1 MAGTRSPSV
10 RTLLRLAI
18 GLTSL
23 VAPSAATRGPLTHDP
38 VTWYEDDRRHIERPE
53 ERDPNLIWDMID
65 DSIVLPVS
73 RATRPDRLVRRVGT
87 IFGGEHVRPAVNVN
101 ALEEVPNSSWFTNR
115 IGLFPMTPAAAAQG
129 PGDGAGPDTT
139 AAWTVTSAK
148 NEGVTP
154 GFVIHDACGDAFL
167 IKFDPPHSLGMTTRA
182 GVISARILHAAGYNV
197 PDDNVVVFD
206 KGKLTLGHGVKI
218 KLPDGSKRPMTG
230 ADLETILGKVE
241 PLPDGRF
248 LAIAS
253 RFVEGRPIGCYNFRG
268 RRRDDPNDHIDHEN
282 RREQRGLRIFAA
294 FLNHYDTKQHNSL
307 DTYFAEGDTHFVRH
321 YLIDFAST
329 LGTGAA
335 GAQPRYGWEHT
346 IDLLPLFGRAF
357 SLGLH
362 EDSWRRV
369 RRPPGL
375 DEIGYWESKEF
386 DPIDFKPLQ
395 PNTAFAHLTHRD
407 GYWAAKIISAF
418 TDDHLAAIVET
429 ARYRSRAAA
438 AYMTRVLS
446 ERRDKIART
455 CFDRIPPLDFFRVA
469 EGNVRFRDLGVERNI
484 YPADATRYR
493 VRVRPVRSDRRGP
506 DWPVWQENRNTSAA
520 LPSAESAG
528 PPLRDYPFW
537 AIECQVNRGAGWS
550 RTTRVYVS
558 RVTQAVIALER

>member
-1 MAGTRSPSV
+1 M
-10 RTLLRLAI
+10 LLLLAI

-23 VAPSAATRGPLTHDP
+23 IGSAAAARPQLTHDP
-38 VTWYEDDRRHIERPE
+38 VIWYEDDRRHIEQPE
-53 ERDPNLIWDMID
+53 ERDPNLIWDSMN

-87 IFGGEHVRPAVNVN
+87 IFGGEHVCPADNVN
-101 ALEEVPNSSWFTNR
+101 ALDEVPNSSWFTNR
-115 IGLFPMTPAAAAQG
+115 IGLFPMTPADVAQG
-129 PGDGAGPDTT
+129 PGDGTGPDVTSP
-139 AAWTVTSAK
+139 WIVTSAK

-154 GFVIHDACGDAFL
+154 GFVIRDARGGAYL
-167 IKFDPPHSLGMTTRA
+167 IKFDPPNSLGMTTRA
-182 GVISARILHAAGYNV
+182 GVISGRVLHAAGYNV

-206 KGKLTLGHGVKI
+206 RDNLALGEGVKI
-218 KLPDGSKRPMTG
+218 KLPDGSKRSMTE
-230 ADLETILGKVE
+230 ADLETILNKVE

-253 RFVEGRPIGCYNFRG
+253 KFVEGRPIGCYNFRG
-268 RRRDDPNDHIDHEN
+268 RRLDDPNDHLDHED
-282 RREQRGLRIFAA
+282 RREQRGLRVFAA

-307 DTYFAEGDTHFVRH
+307 DTYFADGDTHFVRH

-346 IDLLPLFGRAF
+346 IDVLPLLGRTL

-362 EDSWRRV
+362 EDPWRRV
-369 RRPPGL
+369 RRPQGL
-375 DEIGYWESKEF
+375 DEIGYWESEQF
-386 DPIDFKPLQ
+386 DPIDFKPMQ
-395 PNTAFAHLTHRD
+395 PNTAFAHLTHRG

-418 TDDHLAAIVET
+418 TDDHLAAVVER
-429 ARYRSRAAA
+429 AQYRDPAASA
-438 AYMTRVLS
+438 FTTRVLG

-455 CFDRIPPLDFFRVA
+455 YFDRIPPLDFFRVD
-469 EGNVRFRDLGVERNI
+469 GGSVRFRDLGVERNI

-493 VRVRPVRSDRRGP
+493 VRIRPVQSDRQGPNWP
-506 DWPVWQENRNTSAA
+506 DWQESRDTVVGIPTAQ
-520 LPSAESAG
+520 ES
-528 PPLRDYPFW
+528 PFW

-550 RTTRVYVS
+550 RTTRIYVS
-558 RVTQAVIALER
+558 RLTQAVIALER